1 MRDGRRAKN
10 AAAIAIVWNL
20 TPTLQHQSKGLD
32 MLAVDEAVSR
42 LAVGDPQAAELV
54 KLRYFAG
61 FSITQ
66 AAEILGI
73 SRASAYEQWSYARA
87 WLQCAF
93 DDGK

>member
-1 MRDGRRAKN
+1 VELDSDLA
-10 AAAIAIVWNL
+10 
-20 TPTLQHQSKGLD
+20 TTQSKGLD

-42 LAVGDPQAAELV
+42 LALGDPQAAELV